1 MTATDLISDVGD
13 SATNTEEPTLTV
25 FIAVLPKSLRD

>member
-25 FIAVLPKSLRD
+25 FIAALPVFLRD